1 MLLEKVDYNFLH
13 EESLREYIKTLQ
25 GISSRN
31 FAPIQCDQGS
41 TENYKKVHACDY
53 AVSLIEKELAEM
65 EDQKKKMYA
74 ELDAKYGVR
83 GKDYFVTMAGTVE
96 GRKDHE

>member
-1 MLLEKVDYNFLH
+1 MILEKVDYKFLH
-13 EESLREYIKTLQ
+13 EESLKEYIKTLQ

-41 TENYKKVHACDY
+41 SENYKKVHACDY
-53 AVSLIEKELAEM
+53 AVKLIKAELEEM
-65 EDQKKKMYA
+65 QEQKKKMYA
-74 ELDAKYGVR
+74 ELDAKYGER

-96 GRKDHE
+96 R

>member
-1 MLLEKVDYNFLH
+1 MVLEKVDYKFLH
-13 EESLREYIKTLQ
+13 EEELREYIKTLQ

-53 AVSLIEKELAEM
+53 AVKLIKAELSEM
-65 EDQKKKMYA
+65 EDQKKKLYA
-74 ELDAKYGVR
+74 ELDAKYGIR
-83 GKDYFVTMAGTVE
+83 NKDYFVTMAGTVE
-96 GRKDHE
+96 R

>member
-1 MLLEKVDYNFLH
+1 MLLEKVDYKFLH
-13 EESLREYIKTLQ
+13 EEELREYIKTLQ

-53 AVSLIEKELAEM
+53 AVKLIKAELAEM
-65 EDQKKKMYA
+65 EDQKKKLYA
-74 ELDAKYGVR
+74 DLDAKYGIR

-96 GRKDHE
+96 R